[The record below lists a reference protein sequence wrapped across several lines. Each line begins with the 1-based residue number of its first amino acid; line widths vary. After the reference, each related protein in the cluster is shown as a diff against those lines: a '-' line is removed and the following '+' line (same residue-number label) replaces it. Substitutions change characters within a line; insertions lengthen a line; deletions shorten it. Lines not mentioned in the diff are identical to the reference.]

1 MSIGV
6 ILFNDS
12 HFGSLLLLLQLKNSE
27 VHNKWWRKKATIG
40 TFFIVL
46 VTYLV
51 RDSTE
56 KENFHVL
63 HNKLACKYW
72 HQLYST
78 QKLNFTIQYNTVSLD
93 DSKN

>member
-40 TFFIVL
+40 TFFVL